1 MTIPSEINAL
11 IEQLNQQLNQIE
23 QEATEGL
30 VLARA
35 IIQRFP
41 NNDAL
46 TQMLAFLNSARFYAD
61 SERSRIQ
68 TIVETL
74 SQSNQTT
81 GEEIQEAGEDL
92 SAKLGRVLETKM
104 RVIRAKNRLE
114 NLQ

>member
-1 MTIPSEINAL
+1 
-11 IEQLNQQLNQIE
+11 
-23 QEATEGL
+23 
-30 VLARA
+30 
-35 IIQRFP
+35 
-41 NNDAL
+41 
-46 TQMLAFLNSARFYAD
+46 MLAFLNSARFYAD

-92 SAKLGRVLETKM
+92 SAKLGRILETKM